1 MWSDMESKNDYL
13 NYSEIADSI
22 ADIVSAKELLPV
34 SIGVYGDWGAGKST
48 ILCLTEDALNS
59 LSPDY
64 IHIKFDAWQYQG
76 YDDARASILETIT
89 QQLMDEVQANQSL
102 LDKAK
107 SLYERVDKI
116 RALGAILD
124 IGATSFGVPT
134 GGAIGKAFSTLQ
146 SKFSL
151 DSLRASDFTEED
163 VANGKEAFALS
174 KSMLKEK
181 KSPPKEIS
189 EFKRDYNELIKGIGK
204 PIVVYVDNLD
214 RCTPENAIGT
224 LEAIRLF
231 LFLPNTA
238 FIVAADE
245 EMIRSAVREY
255 HKGSTERH
263 QTDYLDKLIQ
273 VPINVPKPG
282 ILEVRAYL
290 FMLWATELKVG
301 DANLIKL
308 RAALEH
314 SLRNGWKDKAVT
326 INDLL
331 SMLTIET
338 SLKVILEER
347 FQVAER
353 LASILA
359 TSSKINGNPRIVK
372 RLLNVV
378 RMRKKVADRREM
390 NLDESLITKLVI
402 FERCA
407 GKGATV
413 ELYQLIDK
421 SLGKPELFEKLESGK
436 TDVDLPP
443 VWEPV
448 KDFISDWVKLS
459 PSLAGVDLRAAAY
472 LSRETIP
479 MGVVSNALSSQAK
492 DLIASLLAVKTKTSP
507 TAKGQI
513 ALVPKEDYF
522 AVMENVIDGLRK
534 IPDWTKAPDGIY
546 GAIILAEYDS
556 SAKSALIAFLN
567 GIQSRPWLNRILTE
581 LGK

>member
-1 MWSDMESKNDYL
+1 MCT
-13 NYSEIADSI
+13 A
-22 ADIVSAKELLPV
+22 
-34 SIGVYGDWGAGKST
+34 IGGAGKST
-48 ILCLTEDALNS
+48 ILCLTEEALNNI
-59 LSPDY
+59 SPDY

-89 QQLMDEVQANQSL
+89 QQLMEEVQANQNL

-107 SLYERVDKI
+107 SLYTRVDKI

-134 GGAIGKAFSTLQ
+134 GGVFGKAFSALQ
-146 SKFSL
+146 SKFSNE
-151 DSLRASDFTEED
+151 SLNPSDFTEED
-163 VANGKEAFALS
+163 IELGKQVFSSS
-174 KSMLKEK
+174 KSLLKEK

-189 EFKRDYNELIKGIGK
+189 EFKRDYNELIDSIGK

-214 RCTPENAIGT
+214 RCTPQNAIGT

-245 EMIRSAVREY
+245 DMIRSAVREY

-282 ILEVRAYL
+282 VLEVRAYL
-290 FMLWATELKVG
+290 FMLWATELKIG
-301 DANLIKL
+301 GSNLIRL
-308 RAALEH
+308 RTALEQ
-314 SLRNGWKDKAVT
+314 SLRNGWKDHAVT
-326 INDLL
+326 ISDLL
-331 SMLTIET
+331 AILTLE
-338 SLKVILEER
+338 SSKKVIIEER

-353 LASILA
+353 LAEILA

-378 RMRKKVADRREM
+378 RMRKKVADRRAM
-390 NLDESLITKLVI
+390 NLDESLITKMVI

-407 GKGATV
+407 GKGATI

-421 SLGKPELFEKLESGK
+421 SLGKPDLFERLESGK
-436 TDVDLPP
+436 TDIDLPP

-448 KDFISDWVKLS
+448 RDFIFDWAKLS
-459 PSLAGVDLRAAAY
+459 PSLVGVDLRAAAY

-479 MGVVSNALSSQAK
+479 MGVVSNALSPQAK
-492 DLIASLLAVKTKTSP
+492 ELIAYLLAVKSKVSP

-522 AVMENVIDGLRK
+522 AVMEGVIDSLRK
-534 IPDWTKAPDGIY
+534 IPDWSKAPDGLY

-556 SAKSALIAFLN
+556 SAKSSLIAFLN
-567 GIQSRPWLNRILTE
+567 GIQSRPWLSRILTE